1 MKHKVRLTVIDK
13 KLYPE
18 LQHQYCADP
27 DSGAC
32 PCYNVGDVFE
42 FYRDEENDHFWHGG
56 LNTLVKTDVDLGHGC
71 GRPEDAALLRSMGR
85 HFPLYLYR
93 SAGRFHH
100 EELDEGR
107 KHDDLLLF

>member
-42 FYRDEENDHFWHGG
+42 FYRDEERDDFWHCG
-56 LNTLVKTDVDLGHGC
+56 LNTLVTTTADPDTVA
-71 GRPEDAALLRSMGR
+71 R
-85 HFPLYLYR
+85 
-93 SAGRFHH
+93 
-100 EELDEGR
+100 
-107 KHDDLLLF
+107 